1 MAFAAFFCSGASSL
15 IFQAIWSRL
24 LTHVFGS
31 TGVAISTVVT
41 AFMAGLGLGAWL
53 GGRYADRIK
62 HSILTYAV
70 VETLVGIWAVM
81 LPSMISPEGWLADVN
96 MQLRASF
103 GAGTFGLGFA
113 RFLCVLPIL
122 LVPTTLMGSSL
133 PLLARHF
140 VRRDQASGEVGS
152 WVGALYSVNTLGAV
166 AGVGLASFALMP
178 IFGVHVTNLVAV
190 GMNLSLGV
198 LIFVFR
204 RPLLGATWKPG
215 EKLEWLPP
223 KGASQAPSK
232 AAAEETAPEKAE
244 KPEKPGESDPAD
256 DIAHPIPR
264 AARRAAFVAFGV
276 SGMAAL
282 FYEVV
287 WTRSLAM
294 VIGSSVYSFGLIL
307 VGFLIG
313 IAGGS
318 AIASA
323 AIGKKKGV
331 LPATALASGVLV
343 LLGNSVFGI
352 QDSLQTW
359 GLVSVVCIAPIVVIW
374 AATRGGS
381 AQGRFQAGGPTAP
394 AMLMLAVPLADAAV
408 VGITGDGELAQIVAA
423 VIVCI
428 TLLFAVLVL
437 LRRYPVL
444 QLALVQL
451 LIGGAAFLN
460 YVYQDAIPCAF
471 ASTVSGMTEM
481 QHHIPLVQF
490 FMFLVSFLCVVPATL
505 GMGAMFPLTLRIWTR
520 GGDSVGRDVGN
531 VYAANTIGSIFG
543 AWLPGFVLMPLI
555 GMERTLHWGVVL
567 NLGMALVLLITSAA
581 ETTEMPPEGEKSSK
595 KSIGLPGWYSATV
608 YVLAPLIPAILAAGY
623 FFTRAPDS
631 PLRWNLSQMT
641 LGVFRVSLASDAC
654 SPSWG
659 DPDLVY
665 YHDGQST
672 TVTVER
678 WGRHYALKNNGKV
691 DASNGDDMPTQV
703 MVAGYPLLMHA
714 GGPAG
719 ADVAIVGFGSGVTV
733 GTALEFPVASVDVIE
748 LERSV
753 PEAAKFFQSV
763 NHLDYRLTEFPF
775 VQMPRLTVIND
786 DGRNYLAST
795 RKQYDVIMSEPSNPW
810 ITGVSDLFTTDNFRI
825 TKRRLKPGGI
835 YCQWVQLYELS
846 PENIKSIFRTFAS
859 QFRYVVVFAAEDLS
873 SDTVILG
880 SDSPMPLDLAR
891 ISTAFAL
898 PGVSEALE
906 RAYIHSP
913 EDVLARTL
921 LANRDEVLSYTRI
934 ERRMRGGQWID
945 YPDSN
950 NDPDRGCTGDCQ
962 RIPAPLN
969 TDDNMHI
976 EFAAPRD
983 LIGFERYE
991 GYLSTIYSPDWPY
1004 GRLLANVSGFG
1015 EGTEGAQNYARM
1027 ALSLIA
1033 AGRKAEAAQF
1043 IHRSQDM
1050 GGGRLTLVAAEVI
1063 TLLMTSDGEPAVSI
1077 EPPVPGPQLAPR
1089 EARQLSE
1096 GFNEVRAAVDMQSYG
1111 AALSAMEE
1119 IPTPL
1124 RLHSGPALRFLYG
1137 YLLYKTS
1144 DAYPS
1149 RNREAIEQLED
1160 LIRTD
1165 PDYVR
1170 SHPELHYFLA
1180 RAHDADLNFDKALRN
1195 MRVYVETGGVPA
1207 LTAPG
1212 SEPLAPTTDAPGE
1225 ADKAGHDADPEGASA
1240 PPADA
1245 GAAVPTPAA
1254 ARLARQQRLP
1264 PAPVR
1269 RSLRSEAVHR
1279 ADGFAARLVVRPIT
1293 KQVAWLKL
1301 A

>member
-1 MAFAAFFCSGASSL
+1 MAFFFSGASSL

-24 LTHVFGS
+24 LVHVFGA
-31 TGVAISTVVT
+31 TGFAISTVVT
-41 AFMAGLGLGAWL
+41 AFMAGLGLGAWV

-62 HSILTYAV
+62 HSILTYAA
-70 VETLVGIWAVM
+70 VEALVGVWALM
-81 LPSMISPEGWLADVN
+81 LPYMISPEGWLADVN
-96 MQLRASF
+96 GQLRVTMGDNAI
-103 GAGTFGLGFA
+103 GLFLG
-113 RFLCVLPIL
+113 RFLCVMPIL

-166 AGVGLASFALMP
+166 AGVGLASFFLMP
-178 IFGVHVTNLVAV
+178 TYGVHITNLVAV
-190 GMNLSLGV
+190 VMNLCLGAT
-198 LIFVFR
+198 IFLAR

-215 EKLEWLPP
+215 EKLQWLPKRAP
-223 KGASQAPSK
+223 KGAPPETESEDQS
-232 AAAEETAPEKAE
+232 EE
-244 KPEKPGESDPAD
+244 PAD
-256 DIAHPIPR
+256 SEQASSVPDPRDDLARPIPEV
-264 AARRAAFVAFGV
+264 ARRAAFVAFAV

-307 VGFLIG
+307 EGFLIG

-318 AIASA
+318 AFAAA
-323 AIGKKKGV
+323 AIGRSKGV
-331 LPATALASGVLV
+331 LPATAFASGVLV

-359 GLVSVVCIAPIVVIW
+359 ALVSVVCIAPIVVIW
-374 AATRGGS
+374 AATRGGV
-381 AQGRFQAGGPTAP
+381 AEGRFGARGPIAP

-408 VGITGDGELAQIVAA
+408 VAITGEGQLAYIVAS

-428 TLLFAVLVL
+428 TLLLAVLLL

-451 LIGGAAFLN
+451 LIGAAAFLN
-460 YVYQDAIPCAF
+460 YVYQDDVPCAF
-471 ASTVSGMTEM
+471 ASTVTGMTDM

-490 FMFLVSFLCVVPATL
+490 FMFLISFLCVVPATL

-520 GGDSVGRDVGN
+520 GGGSVGRDVGN
-531 VYAANTIGSIFG
+531 VYAGNTIGSIFG
-543 AWLPGFVLMPLI
+543 AWLPGFVLMPII

-567 NLGMALVLLITSAA
+567 NLVMALVLLITSAA
-581 ETTEMPPEGEKSSK
+581 ETPAEKKGGDGDGK
-595 KSIGLPGWYSATV
+595 KPDALPGWYSATV

-665 YHDGQST
+665 YHDGLST

-703 MVAGYPLLMHA
+703 MVAGYPLLMHD
-714 GGPAG
+714 GGPEG
-719 ADVAIVGFGSGVTV
+719 ADVAIIGFGSGVTV
-733 GTALEFPVASVDVIE
+733 GTALKFPVASVDVIE

-775 VQMPRLTVIND
+775 VQMPRLRVIND

-810 ITGVSDLFTTDNFRI
+810 ITGVSDLFTTDHFRI
-825 TKRRLKPGGI
+825 TKQRLKPGGI

-873 SDTVILG
+873 SDTVMLG
-880 SDSPMPLDLAR
+880 SDSPLPLDLSR
-891 ISTAFAL
+891 VSTAFAL
-898 PGVSEALE
+898 PGVKDALE

-913 EDVLARTL
+913 EDLLARTL
-921 LANRDEVLSYTRI
+921 LANRDEVMEYTRI
-934 ERRMRGGQWID
+934 ERRMRGGVWVD

-950 NDPDRGCTGDCQ
+950 NDPNRGCTGDCE
-962 RIPAPLN
+962 RVPAPLN

-1015 EGTEGAQNYARM
+1015 EGREGAENYARM

-1043 IHRSQDM
+1043 IHHSQDM

-1063 TLLMTSDGEPAVSI
+1063 TLLMTADGEPRIAI

-1089 EARQLSE
+1089 EARQLSQ
-1096 GFNEVRAAVDMQSYG
+1096 GFDEVRAAVDTQSYG

-1165 PDYVR
+1165 PEYVR
-1170 SHPELHYFLA
+1170 RHPELHYFLA

-1195 MRVYVETGGVPA
+1195 MRVYVETADLPEITGEDHEA
-1207 LTAPG
+1207 
-1212 SEPLAPTTDAPGE
+1212 APTTDAPGE
-1225 ADKAGHDADPEGASA
+1225 ADKAEHDGETDPAPELESA
-1240 PPADA
+1240 PQDASGAASTEPPTPPSADA
-1245 GAAVPTPAA
+1245 GA
-1254 ARLARQQRLP
+1254 
-1264 PAPVR
+1264 
-1269 RSLRSEAVHR
+1269 
-1279 ADGFAARLVVRPIT
+1279 
-1293 KQVAWLKL
+1293 
-1301 A
+1301 